1 MPIRHSQLYLRIK
14 YDTFIAQVLEWRYWP
29 SLPPQWMEKAFG
41 SSSPSIPFWCF
52 YSLSHNR
59 ILSLLDQRP
68 SQRLIRKQLTDSISN
83 QEMVVIGKKTA
94 LQKPIST
101 RLNQQKYKP
110 TLLTI
115 IGIGVQILLLA
126 QFGWENL
133 CLPFHWCLYKSSPS
147 SPSRTTTINYEPSRR
162 TTNQKQDMW
171 SFIMR

>member
-101 RLNQQKYKP
+101 RL
-110 TLLTI
+110 
-115 IGIGVQILLLA
+115 IGVQLVLIA
-126 QFGWENL
+126 QFGWGNL
-133 CLPFHWCLYKSSPS
+133 CWPFHCCLYKSSPS

-162 TTNQKQDMW
+162 TTNQEQDMW